1 MRRGWMVVAGVVVL
15 CGGLGPVLT
24 GCAVTEEFQREF
36 FDRRTVNLT
45 DSSYAAVDALTQ
57 QLRPH
62 VSPATPLRVGELTD
76 VATPGETTPFGRHV
90 STQIGSRLVQLGY
103 NVRSA
108 PLPPAMIPPATGASI
123 PAQTSGAPQKLQTG
137 SMAPGNPQGETIVT
151 GTYTRMKDHIIIA
164 LRVVQGEQGRM
175 VGAYDYTIPMTREMR
190 EMSMSAAERAERK
203 ALMQTTHPETPHTVN
218 P

>member
-62 VSPATPLRVGELTD
+62 VSPATPLRVAELTD

-108 PLPPAMIPPATGASI
+108 PLPPAMIPHRAHRRNCKPDRWRRATRKGRPSLPAPI
-123 PAQTSGAPQKLQTG
+123 PG
-137 SMAPGNPQGETIVT
+137 
-151 GTYTRMKDHIIIA
+151 
-164 LRVVQGEQGRM
+164 
-175 VGAYDYTIPMTREMR
+175 
-190 EMSMSAAERAERK
+190 
-203 ALMQTTHPETPHTVN
+203 
-218 P
+218 